1 MWFTVKPGNFQCEL
15 IWDVKGMHTCLKLL
29 CFFCS
34 LQVDVDSTV
43 GLDAFSRL
51 MPAIPTVADAIT
63 VQGQFEALTTSTG
76 GRLPFPLYDKYLGE
90 LDK

>member
-1 MWFTVKPGNFQCEL
+1 
-15 IWDVKGMHTCLKLL
+15 
-29 CFFCS
+29 
-34 LQVDVDSTV
+34 V

>member
-1 MWFTVKPGNFQCEL
+1 M
-15 IWDVKGMHTCLKLL
+15 